1 MTWEVPGGE
10 GGGGVRKLMATS
22 CMLALVTAGCGG
34 GDQAVT
40 VTTAPPAETTTAPPP
55 ATTTVPPT
63 TIPASDLDAV
73 IGHLDVVLPTKAEAA
88 AALGEPV
95 EERFDYLHLPGVV
108 EVPGWRTLPAAATAY
123 YLDFVTTAGD
133 AFVQLALYEDET
145 RAVAALEATLA
156 RDDFADP
163 LEEFP
168 VAAGDDAYGFRLD
181 RFYPDLLEPDLDLWL
196 ILGRFDRMLIAAGIF
211 QPSSTDAGGSVA
223 ALARVVVDRLSRLDE
238 VIAAG
243 SVDGSVPVQPP
254 WFTMTAQPSW
264 QELGVTHL
272 ESGPWKVELGT
283 GPNWLEVRRNGV
295 YVGGIE
301 LIAYPLISLPDL
313 VRRLRAGTDAGAVR
327 ALVDEHYDSSGGDA
341 EGRGAEGYRFEG
353 NPPVEI
359 DMGGRRAI
367 RFLWVEYEDDQPAGG
382 QLGCFVLSGLNLLL
396 FSAAPEFDAWADA
409 ALLVEFAPIF
419 DRLLAEVRLP
429 AGAS

>member
-10 GGGGVRKLMATS
+10 GGGGVRKLMAT
-22 CMLALVTAGCGG
+22 CCTVALVTGGCGG

-40 VTTAPPAETTTAPPP
+40 ATTAPPAATTTAPSPV
-55 ATTTVPPT
+55 TTMAPPT
-63 TIPASDLDAV
+63 IPRSDLDAV
-73 IGHLDVVLPTKAEAA
+73 IGHMDAVLPTKAEAA

-133 AFVQLALYEDET
+133 AFVQLALYDDEA
-145 RAVAALEATLA
+145 RAAAALEAVLA

-168 VAAGDDAYGFRLD
+168 VAAGDEAHGFRLD

-196 ILGRFDRMLIAAGIF
+196 VLGRFDRMLIVVGVF
-211 QPSSTDAGGSVA
+211 QPSSADAGGSVA

-272 ESGPWKVELGT
+272 ESGPW
-283 GPNWLEVRRNGV
+283 EV
-295 YVGGIE
+295 
-301 LIAYPLISLPDL
+301 
-313 VRRLRAGTDAGAVR
+313 
-327 ALVDEHYDSSGGDA
+327 SSWS
-341 EGRGAEGYRFEG
+341 
-353 NPPVEI
+353 P
-359 DMGGRRAI
+359 I
-367 RFLWVEYEDDQPAGG
+367 R
-382 QLGCFVLSGLNLLL
+382 
-396 FSAAPEFDAWADA
+396 
-409 ALLVEFAPIF
+409 
-419 DRLLAEVRLP
+419 
-429 AGAS
+429 